1 MSTTFITKTT
11 NERLPKAEYPSPES
25 SREMNIYSN
34 LYSEDLISVSA
45 MTDIGLLRSR
55 NEDSFTVT
63 DLTTGEAEFDG
74 DFTAHKLGERGA
86 LLVVADGM
94 GGAAA
99 GKLASEMAVAGL
111 REALIHDSSTVS
123 LSARLAQATETANR
137 QVYEFAEQ
145 HPELKGMGTTLTAV
159 LLHNH
164 SAYISQVGDSR
175 AYLIRGEMI
184 HQLTK
189 DQTLVQR
196 LIDEGRITP
205 EQAINYSKHVILQAI
220 GPNPTVDY
228 ALAAI
233 DLEDNDYLLLCSDGL
248 SSNVSAYELFDAVKN
263 SETLADACNRLV
275 DLANER
281 GGDDNITVVIAKFY
295 EAKLKAGD
303 ESLKGFAPYKNVA

>member
-1 MSTTFITKTT
+1 MS
-11 NERLPKAEYPSPES
+11 A
-25 SREMNIYSN
+25 N

-45 MTDIGLLRSR
+45 MTDIGLLRSK
-55 NEDSFTVT
+55 NEDSFSIA
-63 DLTTGEAEFDG
+63 DLTTGEAEFDS

-99 GKLASEMAVAGL
+99 GKLASEMAVAAL
-111 REALIHDSSTVS
+111 REALIEDASTVS
-123 LSARLAQATETANR
+123 LSARLAQATEAANR

-145 HPELKGMGTTLTAV
+145 HGELKGMGTTLTAV
-159 LLHNH
+159 LVQNH

-175 AYLIRGEMI
+175 AYLIRGTKI

-205 EQAINYSKHVILQAI
+205 AQALNYSKHVILQAI

-248 SSNVSAYELFDAVKN
+248 SSNVQADELFDAVQKAP
-263 SETLADACNRLV
+263 SLAEACNQLI

-281 GGDDNITVVIAKFY
+281 GGDDNITVVIAKFHG
-295 EAKLKAGD
+295 ARLQAGD
-303 ESLKGFAPYKNVA
+303 ESLPGFRPYQKVA